1 MLEIKRLIPAEWI
14 VLRSIRLSALQESP
28 QAFLSTHEREN
39 AYGEDRWRAEFVRGS
54 WNIGMLEANPIS
66 LLGVTRDPS
75 ISAYECY
82 LEYLWVSPRYR
93 RCGAGFRMLTTV
105 LKRLQDCGVRTA
117 FLWVLDGNEAATSL
131 YERVGFVRTNH
142 RQPLTARPGRSEE
155 RLMLTLG

>member
-1 MLEIKRLIPAEWI
+1 
-14 VLRSIRLSALQESP
+14 
-28 QAFLSTHEREN
+28 
-39 AYGEDRWRAEFVRGS
+39 
-54 WNIGMLEANPIS
+54 
-66 LLGVTRDPS
+66 
-75 ISAYECY
+75 
-82 LEYLWVSPRYR
+82 
-93 RCGAGFRMLTTV
+93 MLTTV